1 MDRTNPPSAH
11 DSAPDWRQMCVAA
24 LREPDRK
31 NLPMRIAE
39 AEKAVY
45 CFDRWLLDRVTEHKT
60 VFPANAP
67 VPIMACTSGSSAN
80 ACRRASNSLSAPS
93 RSPGAGSRVLLGRIE
108 EQQG

>member
-45 CFDRWLLDRVTEHKT
+45 CFDRWLLDRV
-60 VFPANAP
+60 AR
-67 VPIMACTSGSSAN
+67 GSSVSGDDGDRIAAN
-80 ACRRASNSLSAPS
+80 CHIGILRALTGPKSKRN
-93 RSPGAGSRVLLGRIE
+93 
-108 EQQG
+108 